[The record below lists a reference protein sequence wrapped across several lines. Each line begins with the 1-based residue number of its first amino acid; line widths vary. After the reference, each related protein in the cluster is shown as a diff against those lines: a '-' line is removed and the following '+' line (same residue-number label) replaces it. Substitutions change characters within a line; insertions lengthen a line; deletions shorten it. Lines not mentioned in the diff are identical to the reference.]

1 MNNVLKK
8 LIQSENKRFV
18 FLLFVLIFSLML
30 SSIIYLV
37 ISDGDIRTV
46 NYDSIALIKFSEI
59 FVSTIKRNLIY
70 FIVLILLTIL
80 GQSEIII
87 ILFGAISVYYGLS
100 VIYLIRA
107 LKMSTAYFAMIFTDY
122 IFFFPVLL
130 YFTFISNTTSK
141 YTKKAK
147 NIETI
152 SHKFDIIKWSY
163 IRLSLIYLFIV
174 TMYSL
179 FYSVYIFI
187 LSRLL
192 VG

>member
-8 LIQSENKRFV
+8 LVQSENKRFV
-18 FLLFVLIFSLML
+18 LLLFVLIFSLML
-30 SSIIYLV
+30 SSIIYLF
-37 ISDGDIRTV
+37 ISDGDIRII
-46 NYDSIALIKFSEI
+46 NYDSIALMKFSEI
-59 FVSTIKRNLIY
+59 FMSTIKRNLIY

-87 ILFGAISVYYGLS
+87 VLFGAVSIYYGLS

-107 LKMSTAYFAMIFTDY
+107 LKMSTAYFVITFTDY

-141 YTKKAK
+141 YTKKTK

-174 TMYSL
+174 TVYSL
-179 FYSVYIFI
+179 FYSVYVFI

>member
-8 LIQSENKRFV
+8 LVQSENKRFV

-37 ISDGDIRTV
+37 ISDGDIRTI
-46 NYDSIALIKFSEI
+46 NYDSIALMKFSEI

-70 FIVLILLTIL
+70 FIVLILLTIM

-87 ILFGAISVYYGLS
+87 ILFGAVSIYYGLS

-141 YTKKAK
+141 YTKKTK

>member
-8 LIQSENKRFV
+8 LIQSENRRFV

-37 ISDGDIRTV
+37 ISDGDIRTI
-46 NYDSIALIKFSEI
+46 NYDSIALMKFSEI

-80 GQSEIII
+80 GQSQIII

-174 TMYSL
+174 TIYSL

>member
-46 NYDSIALIKFSEI
+46 NYDSIALMKFSEI